1 MNHRLAVRQSLH
13 HGIAGVAVA
22 ILPRTLPDESGLLRR
37 IVSVEQ
43 ERARPAAV
51 AVEIADEDQPVFFS
65 PCHPG
70 EAVLGLRQINRLP
83 GKRGFEYLYDVAR
96 RDFLSSGAAVERLY
110 PNQRGR
116 LGRAPIVIARPRR
129 HAFNR

>member
-22 ILPRTLPDESGLLRR
+22 ILPRTIPDKSSLLRW

-51 AVEIADEDQPVFFS
+51 SVEIAHEDQPVFFS
-65 PCHPG
+65 PGHPG
-70 EAVLGLRQINRLP
+70 EAMLGLSQINRLSS
-83 GKRGFEYLYDVAR
+83 KRGLEHLYDVAR
-96 RDFLSSGAAVERLY
+96 RDFVF
-110 PNQRGR
+110 
-116 LGRAPIVIARPRR
+116 I
-129 HAFNR
+129 